1 MLGEAFAVGLTH
13 MLDSRISRLPS
24 RPAAWEHAT
33 ATVERAASARSIPA
47 RSISRPASEP
57 DLRWDL
63 LLVCVAGYL
72 LTSVG
77 RVHQLF
83 PVLEALR
90 PAMLTG
96 LLAIVMYLADQREE
110 RRVNLLW
117 GRTTKYLIALL
128 AWMILSVPGSLVRGI
143 SFDLVFGDFVKTVLM
158 YFVVA
163 GAVRGPRDVERL
175 SVVYLI
181 AATVYAG
188 VVISRF
194 DVGSGNDWRLGRLYY
209 YDANDFATFAVTAMP
224 FGLYFLQAGRPT
236 RARVLA
242 AVALTILIMAFVRS
256 GSRGGFMALAAV
268 IGFVV
273 LRYTA
278 IPFRWRVGS
287 IALVIVVLLGTASDQ
302 YWKQMGTIL
311 SDADYNR
318 TEESGRLQIWSRGVG
333 YMFQYPFLGVGPN
346 NFGAAEGTLSPF
358 ADRQQFGIGVRWNA
372 PHSSYIQAGAELGL
386 PGLVIFIGLI
396 ASGFGAL
403 RRCSR
408 SEHAAIALGCPGVGA
423 CRSQLAQALTASLIG
438 FLVGAFFLSLA
449 YSQILYTLV
458 ALAVGL
464 QKVTVGPARHRG

>member
-1 MLGEAFAVGLTH
+1 MHRTT
-13 MLDSRISRLPS
+13 
-24 RPAAWEHAT
+24 EHIT
-33 ATVERAASARSIPA
+33 ITVEPARATLFAAARSVF
-47 RSISRPASEP
+47 RPASGP
-57 DLRWDL
+57 DLKWDL
-63 LLVCVAGYL
+63 LLFCLAGYL

-83 PVLEALR
+83 PVLESLR
-90 PAMLTG
+90 PAILTG
-96 LLAIVMYLADQREE
+96 LLAIVLYLVDRREE
-110 RRVNLLW
+110 RRGNLLW
-117 GRTTKYLIALL
+117 VPTTKYLIALL
-128 AWMILSVPGSLVRGI
+128 IWMVLSVPGSLVLGV
-143 SFDLVFGDFVKTVLM
+143 SFELVFDDFIKTAVM
-158 YFVVA
+158 YLVIA

-175 SVVYLI
+175 AVVYLI

-194 DVGSGNDWRLGRLYY
+194 DVGSGDDWRLGHLYY

-224 FGLYFLQAGRPT
+224 FGLYFLQAGRRT

-242 AVALTILIMAFVRS
+242 AAALAILILAFVRS
-256 GSRGGFMALAAV
+256 GSRGGFVALAAV

-287 IALVIVVLLGTASDQ
+287 TALVLVVLLGTASDR
-302 YWKQMGTIL
+302 YWEQMGTIL

-318 TEESGRLQIWSRGVG
+318 TEESGRLQIWNRGVG
-333 YMFQYPFLGVGPN
+333 YMLQYPFLGVGPN
-346 NFGAAEGTLSPF
+346 NFGAAEGMLSPF

-408 SEHAAIALGCPGVGA
+408 SEHASIAPACPGA
-423 CRSQLAQALTASLIG
+423 RARPSQLAQALTASLLG